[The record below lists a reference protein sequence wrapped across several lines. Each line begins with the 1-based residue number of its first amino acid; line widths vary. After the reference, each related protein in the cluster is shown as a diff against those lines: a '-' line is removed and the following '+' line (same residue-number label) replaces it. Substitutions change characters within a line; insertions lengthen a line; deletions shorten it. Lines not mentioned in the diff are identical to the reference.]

1 MLWLIIFKSCC
12 DADQDEGFAGKPG
25 EGGGPECLN
34 ASGAVDDEFEF
45 PALYVG
51 GGLEKS
57 MLSMY
62 AGLAFLVVRVGRF
75 PPFFEMM
82 RFGDSFEFPLFKTMF
97 SSDG

>member
-1 MLWLIIFKSCC
+1 MLWLIISKSCC
-12 DADQDEGFAGKPG
+12 EADQYGLVGKPCD
-25 EGGGPECLN
+25 GGGPEIMKG
-34 ASGAVDDEFEF
+34 SGAVVDEFEF
-45 PALYVG
+45 PARNVG

-62 AGLAFLVVRVGRF
+62 AGLAFLVVRVGCF